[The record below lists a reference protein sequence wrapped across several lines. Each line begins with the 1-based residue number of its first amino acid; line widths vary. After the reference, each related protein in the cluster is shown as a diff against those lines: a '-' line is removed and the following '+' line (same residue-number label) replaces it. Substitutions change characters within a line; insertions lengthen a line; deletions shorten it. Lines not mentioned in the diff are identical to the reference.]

1 MKNLIKLGVLLM
13 PLLLPLQVKAEAVD
27 TLKSFFK
34 GTQTL
39 WAHFDQVVTDT
50 NGRKIQ
56 EVKGSMQ
63 LQRPGK
69 FRWDY
74 DKPFVQQIVGDG
86 AKVWLYDPELNQVT
100 VRALDKAMG
109 SSPAALLAGGNE
121 IEKNFNLKNLNNAN
135 NLEWVKATPKDNDS
149 GFESVSLGFL
159 LAGANKGMLQELE
172 LLDSFGNKTKIKL
185 SEWERNGNIDAQK
198 FKFVPPVG
206 TDVVG
211 E

>member
-1 MKNLIKLGVLLM
+1 MKNLIKLSV
-13 PLLLPLQVKAEAVD
+13 LLLPLLAPLQASAESVD
-27 TLKSFFK
+27 TLKNFFK
-34 GTQTL
+34 NTQTL

-56 EVKGSMQ
+56 AVKGSMQ

-74 DKPFVQQIVGDG
+74 DKPFVQEIVGDG
-86 AKVWLYDPELNQVT
+86 VKVWLYDPELNQVT
-100 VRALDKAMG
+100 VRSLDKAMG

-121 IEKNFNLKNLNNAN
+121 IEKNFTLKNLNKTAD
-135 NLEWVKATPKDNDS
+135 LEWVKATPKDKDS
-149 GFESVSLGFL
+149 GFENVSLGFL
-159 LAGANKGMLQELE
+159 MVGANKGMLQELE

-185 SEWERNGNIDAQK
+185 SEWERNGTIDAQK
-198 FKFVPPVG
+198 FKFIPPVG
-206 TDVVG
+206 ADVVG

>member
-1 MKNLIKLGVLLM
+1 MKKNTIIIGLILSLFVS
-13 PLLLPLQVKAEAVD
+13 PAKADGIAS
-27 TLKSFFK
+27 LKDFFK
-34 GTQTL
+34 NTQTL
-39 WAHFDQVVTDT
+39 WARFNQVVTDT
-50 NGRKIQ
+50 NGHKLQ

-74 DKPFVQQIVGDG
+74 DKPFVQQIIGDG
-86 AKVWLYDPELNQVT
+86 TKVWLYDPELNQVT

-121 IEKNFNLKNLNNAN
+121 IEKNFNLKSLSNTA
-135 NLEWVKATPKDNDS
+135 NLEWVSASPKDKDS
-149 GFESVSLGFL
+149 GFESVALGFL
-159 LAGANKGMLQELE
+159 TSGANKGMLQELE

-185 SEWERNGNIDAQK
+185 SQWERNGKIDVQQ
-198 FKFVPPVG
+198 FKFVPPIG
-206 TDVVG
+206 ADVVG